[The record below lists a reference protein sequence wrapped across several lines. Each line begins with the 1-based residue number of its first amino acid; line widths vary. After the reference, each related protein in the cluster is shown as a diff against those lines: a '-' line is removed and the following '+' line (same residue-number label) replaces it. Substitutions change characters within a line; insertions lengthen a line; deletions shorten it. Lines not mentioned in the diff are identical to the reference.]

1 MAGGAERGRGL
12 FLPKRARVATGSA
25 GLSILALGPPLQVLD
40 ACFPVD
46 FDAGLSSCAG
56 VEAQSEIVSLFRGS
70 LSVSLASQNPA
81 CRHIKHAAAARAPRA
96 LDLALPVL
104 AALGRAPA
112 PSCFVPLWSDHCQCL
127 FGRPCCPSSHASPFL
142 DLCCSPSLA
151 HCSLPALLAAVSPM
165 DLHAVPFPTTNQSED
180 SSFIDKKPSIP
191 PRLHSTPSLPNLWLP
206 HHYGSLS
213 SSLPL
218 QGPARHRPHLRPLD
232 LASSPSSS
240 PTKKDAISDLARRP
254 PSLLTPPLTPSSS
267 FNGATN
273 DTPSTP
279 PDPHSPLRWV
289 SSSERDRAYSS
300 AHSAYS
306 ATIKAFMTTSTAA
319 AHNVG
324 YLTPTSARS
333 QSLSSDDGSGAIAA
347 PDSVKDISAL
357 ATGLAS
363 VEITPRDETSCV
375 LDRQD
380 EQPLFDFD
388 IGETSGDKP
397 TRLILVRNV
406 PPTVSANDL
415 RETFSGMGDIKGIL
429 ARFQVSHGIVLLA
442 FYDTRH
448 AARAFRHV
456 STDQVTTLGDARLA
470 AAFVSPAQVEK
481 IAGKSDFLAQMDGSF
496 FVTVEARFV
505 APRDVQNLLAS
516 FGELASFDG
525 AGTDPHDQTFHVDYH
540 DCRDADSAFKAL
552 NNRTIFGARL
562 TIVSNKT
569 LVTHPV
575 RLIQGAA
582 RSSEDELQREMEDR
596 TRPRS
601 VSASEG
607 AGSPDAIRKL
617 KKTKEVS
624 QDHGRRSSNDLFFDA
639 IGKAFHPSHAT
650 PPRSR
655 SISAI
660 ADNGVAV
667 GTQPPPT
674 GFIAAPGPAYPYAE
688 PHYVYGHPAPI
699 HIPAMYPPHPYSY
712 PVYGPDVDG
721 LSWTYA
727 APHPLQV
734 DYQLPSRPPVY
745 APPILPA
752 SVSPGRHLQPPLEVG
767 VNTSQAVSSSDG
779 YSERLG
785 RLGSNGGA
793 VDVSS
798 GGQRVPGAKNVLD
811 IQAIESGVDT
821 RTTVMIKNIPNKMTD
836 RDLKNFIDKV
846 CPRRIDFMYLRM
858 DFQNGCNVGYAFVNF
873 ITVQDLLRFAR
884 TQIGVKWNMYSSE
897 KTLHMCYATYQGKE
911 SLVEKFK
918 NSCIMD
924 EKEAWRPKIY
934 YSDGPNEGLPEPFPP
949 PTHLRRKERSQHNRG
964 ALFVPGTHHQPS
976 GGGGLYHH
984 RPHPPRRSG

>member
-1 MAGGAERGRGL
+1 
-12 FLPKRARVATGSA
+12 
-25 GLSILALGPPLQVLD
+25 
-40 ACFPVD
+40 
-46 FDAGLSSCAG
+46 
-56 VEAQSEIVSLFRGS
+56 
-70 LSVSLASQNPA
+70 
-81 CRHIKHAAAARAPRA
+81 
-96 LDLALPVL
+96 
-104 AALGRAPA
+104 
-112 PSCFVPLWSDHCQCL
+112 
-127 FGRPCCPSSHASPFL
+127 
-142 DLCCSPSLA
+142 
-151 HCSLPALLAAVSPM
+151 M
-165 DLHAVPFPTTNQSED
+165 DLRAVPFPTTNQSED
-180 SSFIDKKPSIP
+180 SSFIDKKPSVP

-206 HHYGSLS
+206 HHYGPLSS

-240 PTKKDAISDLARRP
+240 PTKKDGISDLARRP

-279 PDPHSPLRWV
+279 PDLHSPLRWV
-289 SSSERDRAYSS
+289 SSSERDRTYSS
-300 AHSAYS
+300 AHSAYT
-306 ATIKAFMTTSTAA
+306 ATIKAFMPTPTAA

-333 QSLSSDDGSGAIAA
+333 HSLSSDDGSGAIAA
-347 PDSVKDISAL
+347 PDSAHDVSTL

-363 VEITPRDETSCV
+363 VALTPRDEHACV

-380 EQPLFDFD
+380 EQPVFDID
-388 IGETSGDKP
+388 IGETSCDKP

-406 PPTVSANDL
+406 SPTAPANVL

-429 ARFQVSHGIVLLA
+429 ARFQATQGIVLLA

-448 AARAFRHV
+448 AARAFRHI
-456 STDQVTTLGDARLA
+456 TANQVTTLGDDRLVA
-470 AAFVSPAQVEK
+470 TFVSPVQVEK
-481 IAGKSDFLAQMDGSF
+481 LAGKSDFLSEMDGSF
-496 FVTVEARFV
+496 FVTVEARSV

-540 DCRDADSAFKAL
+540 DCRDAANAYKAL

-562 TIVSNKT
+562 TIVSNKDV
-569 LVTHPV
+569 LTHPV
-575 RLIQGAA
+575 RLMQGAA
-582 RSSEDELQREMEDR
+582 RSSEDELQREMEGR

-601 VSASEG
+601 VSASDG
-607 AGSPDAIRKL
+607 VGTPDAIRKL
-617 KKTKEVS
+617 KNTKEVS

-639 IGKAFHPSHAT
+639 IGKAFHPSHTT

-660 ADNGVAV
+660 ADNSTSVRI
-667 GTQPPPT
+667 QPPPS
-674 GFIAAPGPAYPYAE
+674 GFVAALGPVYPYAE
-688 PHYVYGHPAPI
+688 PPYVYGHPAPI
-699 HIPAMYPPHPYSY
+699 HIPSMYPPHPYSY
-712 PVYGPDVDG
+712 PVYGQDVGLYGPDVDG
-721 LSWTYA
+721 VSWAYA
-727 APHPLQV
+727 TPHPLQV

-745 APPILPA
+745 ALPIPPA
-752 SVSPGRHLQPPLEVG
+752 SVSPGRHLQHSPEVG
-767 VNTSQAVSSSDG
+767 VNAPQVVPSSDG
-779 YSERLG
+779 HSERTSRFGPSGEGTDGLP
-785 RLGSNGGA
+785 
-793 VDVSS
+793 

-811 IQAIESGVDT
+811 IQAIEGGVDT

-836 RDLKNFIDKV
+836 RDLKNFVDKV

-873 ITVQDLLRFAR
+873 ITVQDLLHFAR

-934 YSDGPNEGLPEPFPP
+934 YSDGPNQGLSEPFPP